1 MTEIIIIILLL
12 LVLFISVGY
21 KNNYRSNNY
30 KNILNNFGN
39 IKENKLNLI
48 NRKKGSAMRRT
59 KYDYYTKKKVR
70 FADNPSYLDCPSKY
84 ELKDEDKFIDEYVFN
99 SKIHCHNSP
108 PANKTNLS
116 EYRRDFFEFRNKTNQ
131 IANNYSP
138 VDRINEMIVSN
149 PDLSGEKISDIYDAL
164 TSNDFNTSYTKI
176 NMPNGMDKIK
186 YIDGNNSNSTF
197 ASY

>member
-12 LVLFISVGY
+12 LVLFISV
-21 KNNYRSNNY
+21 KYRRNNY
-30 KNILNNFGN
+30 KKNTVNNFEN

-48 NRKKGSAMRRT
+48 NRKKGSNMRRT

-70 FADNPSYLDCPSKY
+70 FADNPSYLDCPSKH
-84 ELKDEDKFIDEYVFN
+84 ELKDDEDRFIDEYVFN

-108 PANKTNLS
+108 PPNKTNLS

-138 VDRINEMIVSN
+138 VDRINETIVSN

-176 NMPNGMDKIK
+176 NMPVGMDKIK
-186 YIDGNNSNSTF
+186 YIDGNNNNSTF